1 LSWNLVVCSNE
12 SPTSCQS
19 FPISTSEIALAHALR
34 FDFQLAPRSHLWV
47 SLPSFHHSHPSYRL
61 ICTADLMNLVLN
73 LIELASWKTR
83 KNDTWLSC
91 VITSQAGT
99 SFVQSSHL
107 SVQAKEANLLPDLR
121 NRNPKGKAHYQVHV
135 MEVRAHPFL
144 SVCLPSESRS
154 HTMLRWERSSDVP
167 TGTPMVAKGST
178 SPSKVRLSLSPPA
191 ASFPLLFSRKPR

>member
-1 LSWNLVVCSNE
+1 
-12 SPTSCQS
+12 
-19 FPISTSEIALAHALR
+19 
-34 FDFQLAPRSHLWV
+34 
-47 SLPSFHHSHPSYRL
+47 
-61 ICTADLMNLVLN
+61 MNLVLN

-135 MEVRAHPFL
+135 MEVSELTLSSLFVFL
-144 SVCLPSESRS
+144 QSQEAIQCCAGRDLP
-154 HTMLRWERSSDVP
+154 MFLQVPRW
-167 TGTPMVAKGST
+167 
-178 SPSKVRLSLSPPA
+178 
-191 ASFPLLFSRKPR
+191 